1 MPILKPTLIAIFF
14 FVMLQSIKE
23 LSASALLASER
34 GPVLSVLTWSYME
47 SGNFQFAAAVGL
59 LQSLIMVGLLLL
71 TRLVFRIKLERA
83 SGH

>member
-1 MPILKPTLIAIFF
+1 VFF

-47 SGNFQFAAAVGL
+47 SGSFQFAAAVGL
-59 LQSLIMVGLLLL
+59 LQSLIMVGVLVA
-71 TRLVFRIKLERA
+71 TRTFFGIRLERA
-83 SGH
+83 GKH